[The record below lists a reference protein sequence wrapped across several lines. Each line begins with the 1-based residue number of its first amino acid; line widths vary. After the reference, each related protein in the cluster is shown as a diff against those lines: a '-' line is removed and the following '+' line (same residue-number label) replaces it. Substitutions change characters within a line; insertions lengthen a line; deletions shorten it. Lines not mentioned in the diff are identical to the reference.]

1 MFATARNTLLLLLG
15 CALVMPLAG
24 SASAARSAA
33 DQRLYEKA
41 RKTCSGPQYTNGAV
55 LVINYKG
62 GWFRCND
69 YRSRGSSNRG

>member
-1 MFATARNTLLLLLG
+1 MPATTRNTLLLLAG
-15 CALVMPLAG
+15 AALMLPVA
-24 SASAARSAA
+24 ASATRSPA

-55 LVINYKG
+55 LYINYKG

-69 YRSRGSSNRG
+69 YRSRGSGNRR